1 MLIELALNNKK
12 VEQYNQQARE
22 LKKQYPD
29 MPFREVNKLEEVF
42 CPYAQMIMDKD
53 WVKYK
58 PVAKDNRALVD
69 LHGVYVC
76 GLNSE
81 YTLERITNY
90 RKVEGFDSPI
100 YWCNYGVADNAS
112 QVLDY
117 YENYLLTNYSDY
129 MNGRKFIITMTPI
142 FKEDQPE
149 YGGWRWH
156 KWGQYIGDFTPQCE
170 YLYNEQGIDYVW
182 VFTILEIEECEEELE

>member
-1 MLIELALNNKK
+1 MLITLELNNEK
-12 VEQYNQQARE
+12 VKQYNQRAQE
-22 LKKQYPD
+22 LKIEYPD
-29 MPFREVNKLEEVF
+29 MHWREVKKLEEVF
-42 CPYAQMIMDKD
+42 CPYARIMMDKE

-58 PVAKDNRALVD
+58 PVAKDNRSLVD

-76 GLNSE
+76 GLNE
-81 YTLERITNY
+81 NYTLERITDY
-90 RKVEGFDSPI
+90 REVRNFDSPI

-117 YENYLLTNYSDY
+117 YENFLLTNYADY
-129 MNGRKFIITMTPI
+129 MNDRKFIITMTPI

-156 KWGQYIGDFTPQCE
+156 KWGQYIGEFEPKCE

-182 VFTILEIEECEEELE
+182 VFTILEVEECK